1 MEIMF
6 WVWLG
11 VIALTLI
18 IELCTMELVSI
29 WFTLGAIIPFILSA
43 IGGIYIELQ
52 IAIFVVVSALLII
65 FVRKYAKRLLLKNMN
80 EKTNLDSIVGKH
92 FRVVEETTFEKNG
105 TVKIN
110 DVVWSIMGENQET
123 IEKGSIIEVLR
134 VEGNKLIVK
143 KVEEIENS
151 KKEKK
156 DNLQETDNKLNNEN
170 VESLQVSNKKEDDE
184 VNDENKQT
192 DGKGDEGGVK

>member
-65 FVRKYAKRLLLKNMN
+65 FVRKYAKKLLLKNMN

-156 DNLQETDNKLNNEN
+156 DNLQETDNNLNNEN

>member
-11 VIALTLI
+11 VLALTLI

-65 FVRKYAKRLLLKNMN
+65 FVRKYAKKLLLKNMN

-156 DNLQETDNKLNNEN
+156 DNLQETDNNLNNEN

-192 DGKGDEGGVK
+192 DGKGDEGRVK

>member
-11 VIALTLI
+11 VLALTLI

-65 FVRKYAKRLLLKNMN
+65 FVRKYAKKLLLKNMN

-156 DNLQETDNKLNNEN
+156 DNLQETDNNLNNEN

>member
-65 FVRKYAKRLLLKNMN
+65 FVRKYAKKLLLKNMN

-156 DNLQETDNKLNNEN
+156 DNLQETDNNLNNEN

-192 DGKGDEGGVK
+192 DGKGDEGRVK

>member
-65 FVRKYAKRLLLKNMN
+65 FVRKYAKKLLLKNMN

-110 DVVWSIMGENQET
+110 DGVWSIMGENQET

-156 DNLQETDNKLNNEN
+156 DNLQETDNNLNNEN

>member
-11 VIALTLI
+11 VLALTLI

-65 FVRKYAKRLLLKNMN
+65 FVRKYAKKLLLKNMN

-110 DVVWSIMGENQET
+110 DVVWSIMDENQET

-156 DNLQETDNKLNNEN
+156 DNLQETDNNLNNEN

-192 DGKGDEGGVK
+192 DGKGDEGRVK

>member
-29 WFTLGAIIPFILSA
+29 WFTLGAVVPFILSA
-43 IGGIYIELQ
+43 IGGIYIEIQ
-52 IAIFVVVSALLII
+52 IAIFVVVSALLIVFI
-65 FVRKYAKRLLLKNMN
+65 RKYAKKLLFKNMN

-92 FRVVEETTFEKNG
+92 YRVVEETTFEKNG
-105 TVKIN
+105 AIKIN
-110 DVVWSIMGENQET
+110 DVVWSIIGENQET
-123 IEKGSIIEVLR
+123 IEKGSIVEVLR

-143 KVEEIENS
+143 KV
-151 KKEKK
+151 
-156 DNLQETDNKLNNEN
+156 DNVD
-170 VESLQVSNKKEDDE
+170 NKKEDTDTDHNNNL
-184 VNDENKQT
+184 NDEKESSVQGSNLKETTEDNDEKNQT
-192 DGKGDEGGVK
+192 GVNEDEGGVK